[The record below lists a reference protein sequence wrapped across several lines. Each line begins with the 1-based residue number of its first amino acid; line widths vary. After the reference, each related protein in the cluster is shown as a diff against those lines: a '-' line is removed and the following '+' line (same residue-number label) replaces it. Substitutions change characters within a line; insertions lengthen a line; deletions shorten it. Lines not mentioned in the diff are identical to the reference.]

1 MDISQKWLTKGDGE
15 MSCAF
20 KISVVI
26 SAYIIVS
33 IIGAYFIKLMLMR
46 YEKEVETS
54 GLRGAGMVIGIVE
67 RIMVLTF
74 VLVNQY
80 TAITVIFAAKSI
92 ARFNELK
99 DRKMAEYYLTG
110 TLVSITFALLVGII
124 VRAILLGGT

>member
-1 MDISQKWLTKGDGE
+1 MNYV
-15 MSCAF
+15 F
-20 KISVVI
+20 KIAVII

-33 IIGAYFIKLMLMR
+33 IIGAHFIKLMLRR

-54 GLRGAGMVIGIVE
+54 GLKGAGMVIGIVE
-67 RIMVLTF
+67 RVMVLTF

-99 DRKMAEYYLTG
+99 DRKMAEYYLIG
-110 TLVSITFALLVGII
+110 TLVSITFALLVGIV
-124 VRAILLGGT
+124 VRAILVEGI

>member
-1 MDISQKWLTKGDGE
+1 MNYV
-15 MSCAF
+15 F
-20 KISVVI
+20 KIAVVI

-33 IIGAYFIKLMLMR
+33 IIGAYFIKLMLRR

-99 DRKMAEYYLTG
+99 DRKMAEYYLIG
-110 TLVSITFALLVGII
+110 TLASITFALLVGIV
-124 VRAILLGGT
+124 VRAILMGGI